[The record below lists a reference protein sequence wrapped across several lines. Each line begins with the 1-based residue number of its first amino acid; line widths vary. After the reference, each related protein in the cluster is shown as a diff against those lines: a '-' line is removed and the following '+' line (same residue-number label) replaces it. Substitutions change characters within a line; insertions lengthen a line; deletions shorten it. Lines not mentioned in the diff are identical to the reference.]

1 VYTPTDR
8 LAHEPWGA
16 GITWQV
22 VGAIEAYGC
31 VRGAGACQPI
41 LNSQDPRAKRSVGIY
56 TSQ

>member
-16 GITWQV
+16 GITWQA

-41 LNSQDPRAKRSVGIY
+41 LNS
-56 TSQ
+56 